1 MPVLSLEELS
11 IVRQHLGTYI
21 RRDVTVTLYT
31 TSSAGIIIPG
41 RECAACGP
49 VQELLEEVVGLSPKL
64 TLETVDY
71 YTNQTDARASGIT
84 RIPGFTVGRSGES
97 RMRYFGLPVQRQM
110 PVLVSALVRAA
121 ERSSPLKLET
131 RRRIRRL
138 KEDAHIQ
145 VFVTQDSEHCPDSA
159 MAALAMAAES
169 PKVTVDVIDVGT
181 FPNLIDLHNIRGVPA
196 TVINGRVSFTGAMSE
211 DLLLKQVL
219 RATGEAGAGAEQI
232 VDYSN
237 DVTMLNLG
245 AGRAGVQIG

>member
-11 IVRQHLGTYI
+11 IVRQHLGAYL

-49 VQELLEEVVGLSPKL
+49 VQELVEEVVELSPKI
-64 TLETVDY
+64 TLKTVDY
-71 YTNQTDARASGIT
+71 YTNQVDARERGIA
-84 RIPGFTVGRSGES
+84 RIPGFTVGRQDNS
-97 RMRYFGLPVQRQM
+97 RMRYFGMPANRQLPVF
-110 PVLVSALVRAA
+110 VFALIQAA
-121 ERSSPLKLET
+121 ERSSQLKLET

-138 KEDAHIQ
+138 REDAHIQ
-145 VFVTQDSEHCPDSA
+145 VFVTPDSEHCPNPSLLA
-159 MAALAMAAES
+159 VAMAAES

-219 RATGEAGAGAEQI
+219 RATGEAEAGAEQI

-237 DVTMLNLG
+237 DVTMLNIG
-245 AGRAGVQIG
+245 VGRAGAQIG

>member
-11 IVRQHLGTYI
+11 IVRQHLGAYI
-21 RRDVTVTLYT
+21 RRDVTVTLYS
-31 TSSAGIIIPG
+31 TSSTGIIIPG

-49 VQELLEEVVGLSPKL
+49 VQELLEEVAGMSPKL
-64 TLETVDY
+64 NLETIDY
-71 YTNQTDARASGIT
+71 YTHQIDAQASGIT
-84 RIPGFTVGRSGES
+84 RIPGFTVGRPGEH
-97 RMRYFGLPVQRQM
+97 RMRYFGMPAQRQM

-138 KEDAHIQ
+138 REEAHIQ
-145 VFVTQDSEHCPDSA
+145 VFVTPESDHCGDTA

-169 PKVTVDVIDVGT
+169 PKVSADVIDIGT
-181 FPNLIDLHNIRGVPA
+181 FPNLIELYKIRGVPV

-211 DLLLKQVL
+211 ALLLKQVL
-219 RATGEAGAGAEQI
+219 RATGEAEAGAEQI

-237 DVTMLNLG
+237 EVTMLNLG
-245 AGRAGVQIG
+245 VRGAGTPIG

>member
-11 IVRQHLGTYI
+11 IARQHFDAHL

-31 TSSAGIIIPG
+31 TSSGGIIIPG

-71 YTNQTDARASGIT
+71 YTNQVDARASGIS

-97 RMRYFGLPVQRQM
+97 RMRYFGMPTQRQLPVFAFALIQAAQRASQ
-110 PVLVSALVRAA
+110 
-121 ERSSPLKLET
+121 LKLET
-131 RRRIRRL
+131 RRRVRRL
-138 KEDAHIQ
+138 QEDAHIQ
-145 VFVTQDSEHCPDSA
+145 VFVTSDSEYCPNPALLAIA
-159 MAALAMAAES
+159 MAGES
-169 PKVTVDVIDVGT
+169 AKVTTDIIDVGT
-181 FPNLIDLHNIRGVPA
+181 FPNLIDLHNIRGVPL
-196 TVINGRVSFTGAMSE
+196 TVINGRVTFTGEMDE

-219 RATGEAGAGAEQI
+219 RATGEAEAGAEQI

>member
-11 IVRQHLGTYI
+11 IVRQQLGTYL

-49 VQELLEEVVGLSPKL
+49 VQELLEEVAGLSPKL

-71 YTNQTDARASGIT
+71 YTNQTDARASGVN

-97 RMRYFGLPVQRQM
+97 RMRYFGMPVQRQM
-110 PVLVSALVRAA
+110 PVLAFALIQAA
-121 ERSSPLKLET
+121 QRSSQLKLET
-131 RRRIRRL
+131 RRRVRRL
-138 KEDAHIQ
+138 REDAHIQ
-145 VFVTQDSEHCPDSA
+145 VFVTPDSEHCPNPSLL
-159 MAALAMAAES
+159 ALAMAGES
-169 PKVTVDVIDVGT
+169 PKVTTDVIDVGT
-181 FPNLIDLHNIRGVPA
+181 FPNLIDLHNIRGVPV
-196 TVINGRVSFTGAMSE
+196 TVINGRVSFTGAMDE

-219 RATGEAGAGAEQI
+219 RATGEAEAGAEQI

-237 DVTMLNLG
+237 EVTMLNLG
-245 AGRAGVQIG
+245 VGRAGAQIG

>member
-1 MPVLSLEELS
+1 MPVLGLEELS
-11 IVRQHLGTYI
+11 IVRQHLDTYI

-49 VQELLEEVVGLSPKL
+49 VQELLEEVAGLSPKL

-71 YTNQTDARASGIT
+71 YTNQVDARERGIA
-84 RIPGFTVGRSGES
+84 RIPGFTVGRQDNS
-97 RMRYFGLPVQRQM
+97 RMRYFGMPTQRQM
-110 PVLVSALVRAA
+110 PVLVSALIRAA

-138 KEDAHIQ
+138 REDAHIQ
-145 VFVTQDSEHCPDSA
+145 VFVTQDSEHCGDTA

-169 PKVTVDVIDVGT
+169 PKVTTDVIEVGT
-181 FPNLIDLHNIRGVPA
+181 FPNLIDLHKIRGVPA
-196 TVINGRVSFTGAMSE
+196 TVINGRVTFTGAMDE

-219 RATGEAGAGAEQI
+219 RATGEAEAGAEQI
-232 VDYSN
+232 VDFSN
-237 DVTMLNLG
+237 EVTMLSLG
-245 AGRAGVQIG
+245 TRRAGTPIG

>member
-11 IVRQHLGTYI
+11 IVRQHLGAYL

-49 VQELLEEVVGLSPKL
+49 VQELLEEVAGLSPKL

-71 YTNQTDARASGIT
+71 YTNQVDARASGIA
-84 RIPGFTVGRSGES
+84 RIPGFTVGRAGES
-97 RMRYFGLPVQRQM
+97 RMRYFGMPVQRQM
-110 PVLVSALVRAA
+110 PVFVSALIRAS

-138 KEDAHIQ
+138 KEDAHVQ
-145 VFVTQDSEHCPDSA
+145 VFVTQDSEHCPDPA

-169 PKVTVDVIDVGT
+169 PKVTVDVVDVGT
-181 FPNLIDLHNIRGVPA
+181 FPNLIDLHNIRGVPM
-196 TVINGRVSFTGAMSE
+196 TVINGRVSFTGAMDE
-211 DLLLKQVL
+211 ALLLKQAL
-219 RATGEAGAGAEQI
+219 RATGEAEAGAEQI
-232 VDYSN
+232 VDFSN

-245 AGRAGVQIG
+245 AGREGAQIG